1 MNLGQGMLYACPQ
14 AGAGANDRHH
24 RFRRPGQTD
33 CPLRY
38 RAAGQFSFHRGE
50 AGDDRQ
56 DNRAIGILSSSVFRC
71 ERPENAAVLEC
82 GGLTPLC
89 GLWPLLKASSRR
101 TPKKGSAP
109 KNGRGEF
116 CNAPITADVEL
127 TASGSDVNASVQEAC
142 EETSRPKFCNT
153 HASALHKSV
162 CANVVSWQFLAVN
175 HRPTDTRSGGGVCSL
190 SMEKPIVEH
199 PAFEWSRFDL
209 TAFDANA
216 KLFMTY
222 GRGSR
227 RSKTPQPRRR
237 ATMPECR
244 ESRVKGPEPDGK
256 IVARQSCRGS
266 VPRGRCELVKEPQN

>member
-1 MNLGQGMLYACPQ
+1 MLVHRLELVRM
-14 AGAGANDRHH
+14 AG
-24 RFRRPGQTD
+24 T
-33 CPLRY
+33 
-38 RAAGQFSFHRGE
+38 
-50 AGDDRQ
+50 
-56 DNRAIGILSSSVFRC
+56 I
-71 ERPENAAVLEC
+71 
-82 GGLTPLC
+82 
-89 GLWPLLKASSRR
+89 
-101 TPKKGSAP
+101 GSATRAKLFARCAIVRRDSSLFIGVKP
-109 KNGRGEF
+109 PMTDKTTGQSEF

-142 EETSRPKFCNT
+142 EETSRPKYCST

-162 CANVVSWQFLAVN
+162 WMAVVSWQFLAAN
-175 HRPTDTRSGGGVCSL
+175 HRSTDTRSGGGVYRL

-199 PAFEWSRFDL
+199 PAFEWPRFDL

-256 IVARQSCRGS
+256 IVARQSSRGS
-266 VPRGRCELVKEPQN
+266 VARGRCELVKELQNNSGDRD